1 MFRLSSSSILKN
13 RRQPKDKQ
21 KNEKIIIG
29 SCLIVFAPTFN
40 ADLKPQKNGR

>member
-21 KNEKIIIG
+21 KMKKLLLAVALLSLRLPLMQI
-29 SCLIVFAPTFN
+29 
-40 ADLKPQKNGR
+40 